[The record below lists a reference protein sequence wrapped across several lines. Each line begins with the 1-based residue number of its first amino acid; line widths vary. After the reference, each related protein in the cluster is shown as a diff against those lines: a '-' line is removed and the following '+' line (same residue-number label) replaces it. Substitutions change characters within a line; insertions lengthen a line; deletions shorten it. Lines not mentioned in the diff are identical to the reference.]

1 MSGLFGGLFDFNRDG
16 KTDIFETAL
25 GLSIIDQAAREE
37 EEARRRAAE
46 ADDFLLDIDID
57 EDLPEDGQ
65 SLQDRLDELRD
76 RLADLELE
84 EPEDM
89 FSEEYFAWEEAHE
102 HLEERISELED
113 QIEGFSEG
121 RLKLLYVVR
130 IMVLLM

>member
-37 EEARRRAAE
+37 EEARCLEAE

-89 FSEEYFAWEEAHE
+89 FSEEYSAWEEAHE

-113 QIEGFSEG
+113 QI
-121 RLKLLYVVR
+121 
-130 IMVLLM
+130 

>member
-25 GLSIIDQAAREE
+25 GLSIIDQAACEE
-37 EEARRRAAE
+37 EEARRREAE

-89 FSEEYFAWEEAHE
+89 FSEEYSAWEEAHE

-113 QIEGFSEG
+113 QIEGF
-121 RLKLLYVVR
+121 
-130 IMVLLM
+130 

>member
-37 EEARRRAAE
+37 EEVRRREAE

-89 FSEEYFAWEEAHE
+89 FSEEYSAWEEAHE

-113 QIEGFSEG
+113 QIEGF
-121 RLKLLYVVR
+121 
-130 IMVLLM
+130 

>member
-1 MSGLFGGLFDFNRDG
+1 MSGLFGGLLDFNRDG
-16 KTDIFETAL
+16 KPDIFETAL
-25 GLSIIDQAAREE
+25 GLSKIDQAAREE
-37 EEARRRAAE
+37 DEARRGEAE

-76 RLADLELE
+76 WLADLELE

-113 QIEGFSEG
+113 QIEGF
-121 RLKLLYVVR
+121 
-130 IMVLLM
+130 

>member
-25 GLSIIDQAAREE
+25 GPSIIDQAAREE
-37 EEARRRAAE
+37 EARRQEAE

-89 FSEEYFAWEEAHE
+89 FSEEYSAWEEAHE
-102 HLEERISELED
+102 NLEERISELED
-113 QIEGFSEG
+113 QIAGF
-121 RLKLLYVVR
+121 
-130 IMVLLM
+130 

>member
-1 MSGLFGGLFDFNRDG
+1 MRFIFPVHFLHFLGESASFLFHQQHRFDNQTRLGPLFSF
-16 KTDIFETAL
+16 
-25 GLSIIDQAAREE
+25 EE

-84 EPEDM
+84 EPDDM

-113 QIEGFSEG
+113 QIEGF
-121 RLKLLYVVR
+121 
-130 IMVLLM
+130 

>member
-16 KTDIFETAL
+16 QTDVFETAL
-25 GLSIIDQAAREE
+25 GLSMIDQATREE
-37 EEARRRAAE
+37 EEARCREAE

-89 FSEEYFAWEEAHE
+89 FSEEYSAWEEAHE

-113 QIEGFSEG
+113 QIEGF
-121 RLKLLYVVR
+121 
-130 IMVLLM
+130 

>member
-37 EEARRRAAE
+37 GEARRRAAE

-84 EPEDM
+84 EPDDM

-102 HLEERISELED
+102 HLAERISELED
-113 QIEGFSEG
+113 QIEGF
-121 RLKLLYVVR
+121 
-130 IMVLLM
+130 

>member
-37 EEARRRAAE
+37 AARRQEAE

-89 FSEEYFAWEEAHE
+89 FSEEYSAWEEAHE
-102 HLEERISELED
+102 NLEERISELED
-113 QIEGFSEG
+113 QIEGF
-121 RLKLLYVVR
+121 
-130 IMVLLM
+130 

>member
-37 EEARRRAAE
+37 EEAQRREAE

-57 EDLPEDGQ
+57 EDLPRDGQ

-84 EPEDM
+84 EPEDI
-89 FSEEYFAWEEAHE
+89 FSEEYSAWEEAHE

-113 QIEGFSEG
+113 QIEGF
-121 RLKLLYVVR
+121 
-130 IMVLLM
+130 

>member
-25 GLSIIDQAAREE
+25 GLSIIDQAAREG

-65 SLQDRLDELRD
+65 SLQDRLDEPRD

-113 QIEGFSEG
+113 QIEGF
-121 RLKLLYVVR
+121 
-130 IMVLLM
+130 

>member
-25 GLSIIDQAAREE
+25 GLSIIDQTAREE

-84 EPEDM
+84 EPDDM

-113 QIEGFSEG
+113 QIEGF
-121 RLKLLYVVR
+121 
-130 IMVLLM
+130 

>member
-1 MSGLFGGLFDFNRDG
+1 MSGLFGGLLTSIETERP
-16 KTDIFETAL
+16 TSFETAL

-37 EEARRRAAE
+37 EEARRREAE
-46 ADDFLLDIDID
+46 ADDYLLDIDID

-89 FSEEYFAWEEAHE
+89 FSEEYSAWEEAHE

-113 QIEGFSEG
+113 QIEGF
-121 RLKLLYVVR
+121 
-130 IMVLLM
+130 

>member
-1 MSGLFGGLFDFNRDG
+1 MARSRNCGIRRREGSCYERTVWWPFDFNRDG

-37 EEARRRAAE
+37 EEARRREAE

-89 FSEEYFAWEEAHE
+89 FSEEYSAWEEAHE

-113 QIEGFSEG
+113 QIEGF
-121 RLKLLYVVR
+121 
-130 IMVLLM
+130 

>member
-37 EEARRRAAE
+37 EEARRQEAE

-89 FSEEYFAWEEAHE
+89 FSEEYSAWEEAHE
-102 HLEERISELED
+102 NLEERISELED
-113 QIEGFSEG
+113 QIEGF
-121 RLKLLYVVR
+121 
-130 IMVLLM
+130 

>member
-37 EEARRRAAE
+37 EEARRREAE

-65 SLQDRLDELRD
+65 SLQDRL
-76 RLADLELE
+76 ADLELE

-89 FSEEYFAWEEAHE
+89 FSEEYSAWEEAHE

-113 QIEGFSEG
+113 QIEGF
-121 RLKLLYVVR
+121 
-130 IMVLLM
+130 

>member
-16 KTDIFETAL
+16 KTDIFENRARPEHNRPGGPARKKKL
-25 GLSIIDQAAREE
+25 GAV
-37 EEARRRAAE
+37 RRKP
-46 ADDFLLDIDID
+46 DDFLLDIDID

-89 FSEEYFAWEEAHE
+89 FSEEYSAWEEAHE

-113 QIEGFSEG
+113 QIEGF
-121 RLKLLYVVR
+121 
-130 IMVLLM
+130 

>member
-37 EEARRRAAE
+37 EARRQEAE

-89 FSEEYFAWEEAHE
+89 FSEEYSAWEEAHE

-113 QIEGFSEG
+113 QIEGF
-121 RLKLLYVVR
+121 
-130 IMVLLM
+130 